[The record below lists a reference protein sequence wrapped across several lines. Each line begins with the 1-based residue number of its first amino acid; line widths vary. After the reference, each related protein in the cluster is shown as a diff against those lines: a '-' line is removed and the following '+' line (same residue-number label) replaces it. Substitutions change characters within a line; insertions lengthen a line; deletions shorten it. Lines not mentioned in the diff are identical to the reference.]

1 MPRLLDK
8 RVIGGSDDVI
18 NRTYDNAPPGFVLKV
33 SESGR
38 TLDLGPPVGF
48 TGSQG
53 VEGPIGPAGGPPG
66 LAGTPGDPGPPGPQ
80 GPMGLMA
87 HLSAVPESRIVPPG
101 CIAVVISAIGGGGS
115 GMPIIETPGD
125 QGSSSSYTMGVPG
138 DPGAG
143 WLVNASVQPGDI
155 ISWNIGAGGNAAFG
169 PTNGSATTVSLP
181 GLGPVPAFGGQAFS
195 LNAGSITIAP
205 GSLAPYAPPP
215 AGFAVLTNVGG
226 LFGQGMGGDAERL
239 LPGFFINNSPWSP
252 GYPGMPYQQNGR
264 PGGVY
269 IQWVQGT
276 PRGNSFGDPA

>member
-87 HLSAVPESRIVPPG
+87 HLSGVPESRIVPPG
-101 CIAVVISAIGGGGS
+101 CIAVVISAIGGGAAGS
-115 GMPIIETPGD
+115 NPILVGDPGEG
-125 QGSSSSYTMGVPG
+125 GSQSFAPAVPG
-138 DPGAG
+138 NPGAG
-143 WLVNASVQPGDI
+143 WLSNIGVQAGDV
-155 ISWNIGAGGNAAFG
+155 ISWNIGAGATQVGVNGG
-169 PTNGSATTVSLP
+169 PTVVSLP
-181 GLGPVPAFGGQAFS
+181 GTGPVTAFGG
-195 LNAGSITIAP
+195 AGFIEFFGFALP
-205 GSLAPYAPPP
+205 NPAPYSAPP
-215 AGFAVLTNVGG
+215 AGFAILSNVGG
-226 LFGQGMGGDAERL
+226 LFGNGKGGDPQGGREVQ
-239 LPGFFINNSPWSP
+239 FSP
-252 GYPGMPYQQNGR
+252 GYPGIPFSTNGR
-264 PGGVY
+264 PGAVY